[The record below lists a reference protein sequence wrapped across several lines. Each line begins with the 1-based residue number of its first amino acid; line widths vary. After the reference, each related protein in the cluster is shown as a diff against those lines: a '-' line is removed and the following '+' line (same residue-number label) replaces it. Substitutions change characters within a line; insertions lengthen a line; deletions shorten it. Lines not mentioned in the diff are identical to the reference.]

1 LLGALGIRQIAVL
14 PRGFRAPKYAAYQAF
29 VEGVEHFALRGDN
42 FGSRPFFE
50 RAIALD
56 STYTQAYQLLARQ
69 YLNAGEF
76 ARADSMMRKIE
87 RLPQGLSAVERLN
100 LEYAKAELDGDI
112 TGLLR
117 AQQQLVARDSSAL
130 ALGLTGEAAVWL
142 LRPDLAVPALEHSR
156 ATFAL
161 MHGGALLGN
170 ISLMVEAYHEAGSY
184 DRELRTLLDQE
195 AIFPSAGEFG
205 GRMLRAYAGLGR
217 SGQALAL
224 ADSMLV
230 VRDDSLGTVLS
241 RIAAGAREFGA
252 HGDPATATRLVTKAR
267 AWIAVH
273 PQRAPSADRLM
284 REARVMLA
292 DGSPDSAAARF
303 GVVAR
308 DTTRIEA
315 AGYLALA
322 QLASGDRARAR
333 TAADS
338 LGALKRR
345 WLFGSQTFWSAA
357 INGAL
362 GERERAVQ
370 LLRQAN
376 AEGQPMH
383 TWHYNDAL
391 TSLHGYAPFDAL
403 VRPQR

>member
-1 LLGALGIRQIAVL
+1 
-14 PRGFRAPKYAAYQAF
+14 
-29 VEGVEHFALRGDN
+29 
-42 FGSRPFFE
+42 
-50 RAIALD
+50 
-56 STYTQAYQLLARQ
+56 
-69 YLNAGEF
+69 
-76 ARADSMMRKIE
+76 
-87 RLPQGLSAVERLN
+87 
-100 LEYAKAELDGDI
+100 
-112 TGLLR
+112 
-117 AQQQLVARDSSAL
+117 
-130 ALGLTGEAAVWL
+130 
-142 LRPDLAVPALEHSR
+142 LAVPALERS
-156 ATFAL
+156 APTFAL
-161 MHGGALLGN
+161 MRGRAMLGN

-195 AIFPSAGEFG
+195 AAFLNPGEFH
-205 GRMLRAYAGLGR
+205 GRMLRAYAGLAR

-224 ADSMLV
+224 TDSMLA

-241 RIAAGAREFGA
+241 SIADGAHEFGA
-252 HGDPATATRLVTKAR
+252 HGDPAVAKQLMTKAR

-273 PQRAPSADRLM
+273 PQRAPSPDRLM
-284 REARVMLA
+284 REARVMLVA
-292 DGSPDSAAARF
+292 GSPDSAAARF
-303 GVVAR
+303 AVVAR

-322 QLASGDRARAR
+322 QLASGDRVRAR
-333 TAADS
+333 SAADS

-345 WLFGSQTFWSAA
+345 WLFGSHTFWSAA

-376 AEGQPMH
+376 GEGQSMD